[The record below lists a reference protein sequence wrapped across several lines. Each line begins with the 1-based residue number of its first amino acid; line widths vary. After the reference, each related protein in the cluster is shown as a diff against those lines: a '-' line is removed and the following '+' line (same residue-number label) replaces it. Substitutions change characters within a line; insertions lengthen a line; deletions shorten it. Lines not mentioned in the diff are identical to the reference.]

1 MSAAGIRLSKNCMN
15 DLNSALITNRLRL
28 KALLKELTTEEGLCQ
43 TALDGVRLARK
54 DKAYPRIQVLYE
66 PNIYI
71 VASGKKIGFVEEHQ
85 FVYDEDNYLLL
96 AVPLPFEMQTEVGQQ
111 EPMLGLSIRVDMLQV
126 AEIANEMDLLPSK
139 GQIDFVATV
148 HPCALD
154 VPISNAAIR
163 LLEALQSPKDT
174 RVLGPGIVREIIYH
188 VLSGPRGAALV
199 AMLDKGGSAS
209 KIQSALEW
217 IHREYGEP
225 LHIPKMAETLGMSVS
240 SFHHTF
246 KQITGSSPLQYI
258 KAVRLHKARLHI
270 KYDGLGASVTA
281 AKVGYESPSQFSLD
295 FKRFFGH
302 PPTREAVRKKAMP
315 GADGAEEAFTKRRI
329 LEEPSGGALA
339 D

>member
-1 MSAAGIRLSKNCMN
+1 MD
-15 DLNSALITNRLRL
+15 DLKSVLMVNRRRL
-28 KALLKELTTEEGLCQ
+28 KTLLKQLATEEGLCP

-54 DKAYPRIQVLYE
+54 DKPYPRTPVLYE
-66 PNIYI
+66 PNVYI
-71 VASGKKIGFVEEHQ
+71 VASGRKIGFVEEHQ

-96 AVPLPFEMQTEVGQQ
+96 AVPLPFEMTTEIGQR
-111 EPMLGLSIRVDMLQV
+111 EPMLGLSVRVDMLLV
-126 AEIANEMDLLPSK
+126 AELANKMELFPSK
-139 GQIDFVATV
+139 GEIDFVATV
-148 HPCALD
+148 HPCPLD

-174 RVLGPGIVREIIYH
+174 KVLGPGIVREIMYH
-188 VLSGPRGAALV
+188 VLSGPHGSALV

-225 LHIPKMAETLGMSVS
+225 LNIPKMAETLGMSVS

-281 AKVGYESPSQFSLD
+281 AKVGYESPSQFSND

-315 GADGAEEAFTKRRI
+315 GADGAEQEFTKRRM
-329 LEEPSGGALA
+329 LDGLA
-339 D
+339 GETAAN